1 VGCWVVTLL
10 VSQCTET
17 PTSANSGCPHA
28 STTTVGHS
36 WNFGASASGHR
47 QLNRMD
53 RMYSAPDIAM
63 AFRPTPHLV
72 SAFEVSALFCLLC
85 VASAGQTPFATN
97 PTRFVVCDKGSGA
110 FNGKLPKEAPTSG
123 VTVSVGPAKKNGFA
137 AHACQAKLSWDGQ
150 ETVVASE
157 VSQADIDV
165 MGADLGLGSL
175 VVALQTKATEADPLI
190 KYEIYSLSGPPQLLR
205 TITGE
210 DYFSAADTR
219 LDQSVEIW
227 TTDAAAVNGFE
238 KLPLRAFDF
247 APTVVLRFEDK
258 KLIDVSS
265 EFRPHFDRQ
274 IELLRSQLDTQQLSD
289 FKKSDGK
296 LSNDLPPAKDRPHG
310 QLATQILATKIKVL
324 EIVWCYLYSGR
335 EQEAW
340 NALAE
345 MWPPADLD
353 RIRTAILNAQ
363 SHGMR
368 TQVDG
373 VSHKSPPHPSNHSYI
388 YSHIMPAPS
397 EYGVP
402 SELRARLADAVPQ
415 RLVWMVAPPHD
426 PEHWAEGRKMELVI
440 DEAGKVR
447 SAKLKEG
454 KEEPNKDWID
464 ATAGWKYIPAYKDGH
479 PTAFRLDSHV
489 RRNQ

>member
-1 VGCWVVTLL
+1 
-10 VSQCTET
+10 
-17 PTSANSGCPHA
+17 
-28 STTTVGHS
+28 
-36 WNFGASASGHR
+36 
-47 QLNRMD
+47 
-53 RMYSAPDIAM
+53 M
-63 AFRPTPHLV
+63 AFRPISNLV
-72 SAFEVSALFCLLC
+72 SALQVSALFCFFC
-85 VASAGQTPFATN
+85 VACAGQTHFATS
-97 PTRFVVCDKGSGA
+97 PTRFLVCDQGSGA
-110 FNGKLPKEAPTSG
+110 FNGKLPKEASNAG
-123 VTVSVGPAKKNGFA
+123 VTVFVGAAKKNGFA
-137 AHACQAKLSWDGQ
+137 AHACQAKLIWGWGSQ

-157 VSQADIDV
+157 VAQADIDV

-175 VVALQTKATEADPLI
+175 VVAFQIKATAADPLI

-219 LDQSVEIW
+219 LDQSIEIW
-227 TTDAAAVNGFE
+227 TTDAAAANGFE
-238 KLPLRAFDF
+238 NLHLSAFDF

-265 EFRPHFDRQ
+265 EFRPHFDHQ
-274 IELLRSQLDTQQLSD
+274 IEILRSQLDAQQLSD
-289 FKKSDGK
+289 FKQSDGK
-296 LSNDLPPAKDRPHG
+296 LSSDFPPAKGRPHG
-310 QLATQILATKIKVL
+310 LPATQILATKMKVL

-345 MWPPADLD
+345 MWPSADLD
-353 RIRTAILNAQ
+353 RIRTAIVNARA
-363 SHGMR
+363 HGLR
-368 TQVDG
+368 SQVDG
-373 VSHKSPPHPSNHSYI
+373 VSHKAPPDPSKHSYI
-388 YSHIMPAPS
+388 YRHIVPAS
-397 EYGVP
+397 SVYDVP
-402 SELRARLADAVPQ
+402 PDLRAKLSDTAPQ
-415 RLVWMVAPPHD
+415 RLVWMVSPPHD

-464 ATAGWKYIPAYKDGH
+464 ATAGWKYIPAFKDGH
-479 PTAFRLDSHV
+479 PSAFRLDSHV